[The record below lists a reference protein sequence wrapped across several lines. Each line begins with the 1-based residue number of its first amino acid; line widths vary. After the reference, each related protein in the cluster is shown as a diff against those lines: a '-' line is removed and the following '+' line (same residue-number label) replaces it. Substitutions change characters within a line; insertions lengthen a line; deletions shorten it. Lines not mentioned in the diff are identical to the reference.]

1 MIVQSMIIIGI
12 AYFKSMIG
20 HFIYLSLNDIC
31 THSEPALK
39 AKQIDLIWERIF
51 PSIEVL
57 SEMEGGDKKK
67 KDMALMIHTA
77 SRANFWRL

>member
-20 HFIYLSLNDIC
+20 HFIYPSLNDIC

-39 AKQIDLIWERIF
+39 AKQIGLIWERIF
-51 PSIEVL
+51 PSIELL

-67 KDMALMIHTA
+67 KKIWHLDHSYLWTEKMAP
-77 SRANFWRL
+77 